1 MVALAFAC
9 KTKKVIVPTAPVA
22 AAPAAVP
29 TVDKRAEYIKLLKT
43 KNISFSTLAMKGK
56 ANLDLD
62 GKYYDVS
69 MNVKMERD
77 KKIWVSITALLGIEV
92 ARAVITPDSIF
103 VLNKLQSTYLKK
115 PLSYIKGY
123 TSKEVN
129 FKLLQDVLTGNAI
142 SSFYNPNSKLEVKN
156 GLYELNGN
164 QGNLAFTIL
173 FNTLLKPRETNMN
186 DVLASQALKVVYDD
200 YQKVNEYIFPTA
212 MKLNSMSGKR
222 RVAID
227 LDFSKVE
234 MNVPVDFPFSV
245 PKRYEL
251 IN

>member
-1 MVALAFAC
+1 
-9 KTKKVIVPTAPVA
+9 
-22 AAPAAVP
+22 
-29 TVDKRAEYIKLLKT
+29 
-43 KNISFSTLAMKGK
+43 
-56 ANLDLD
+56 
-62 GKYYDVS
+62 
-69 MNVKMERD
+69 
-77 KKIWVSITALLGIEV
+77 
-92 ARAVITPDSIF
+92 
-103 VLNKLQSTYLKK
+103 
-115 PLSYIKGY
+115 
-123 TSKEVN
+123 
-129 FKLLQDVLTGNAI
+129 
-142 SSFYNPNSKLEVKN
+142 
-156 GLYELNGN
+156 
-164 QGNLAFTIL
+164 
-173 FNTLLKPRETNMN
+173 LKPRETNMN